1 MMRDFRVPFDVRAL
15 LGDVPAG
22 EGSPARLGAVRRGA
36 VEPRAV
42 HTSETLGSRFGAKG
56 TG

>member
-22 EGSPARLGAVRRGA
+22 EDSPARLGAVRRGA